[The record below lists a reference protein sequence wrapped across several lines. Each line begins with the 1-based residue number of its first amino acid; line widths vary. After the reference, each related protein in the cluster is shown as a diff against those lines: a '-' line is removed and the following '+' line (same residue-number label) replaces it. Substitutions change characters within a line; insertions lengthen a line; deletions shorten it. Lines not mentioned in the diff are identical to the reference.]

1 VGLRFKQANSET
13 EKKDNLKG
21 KLMAIEPLKSLYIFA
36 DIETDSLQV
45 NKILQIA
52 AIAET
57 GEQFNIHLN
66 PKAEL
71 PLSCTNIT
79 GLYFHKGNLYKN
91 GRQVPSVSIQKGL
104 RDFRKW
110 ILNFPN
116 SVHLVF
122 HNAFSFDIRIIVKQF
137 LKFNIKFPENILEIH
152 DTLPSFRKKIK
163 ENEIKDHRL
172 ATLAEHT
179 KVELNNAHDA
189 LADSIAL
196 KEICISFTKSQNL
209 DLHEFLNL
217 YKKPTEHFFKLEQ
230 ERIKKN
236 GEKR

>member
-1 VGLRFKQANSET
+1 
-13 EKKDNLKG
+13 
-21 KLMAIEPLKSLYIFA
+21 MAIEPLKSLYIFA

-52 AIAET
+52 AITET

-71 PLSCTNIT
+71 PISCTNIT

-104 RDFRKW
+104 R
-110 ILNFPN
+110 
-116 SVHLVF
+116 
-122 HNAFSFDIRIIVKQF
+122 
-137 LKFNIKFPENILEIH
+137 
-152 DTLPSFRKKIK
+152 
-163 ENEIKDHRL
+163 
-172 ATLAEHT
+172 
-179 KVELNNAHDA
+179 NNAHDA

-209 DLHEFLNL
+209 DLHEFLDL

-236 GEKR
+236 GGKR